1 MARAKEVLA
10 AGVVRDLLFR
20 DIDAYEQHIYRLENR
35 HERYQVIETM
45 NREDGSV
52 IARILSGYNNS
63 PLIQLFDE

>member
-20 DIDAYEQHIYRLENR
+20 DREEYEQHLHSLENR
-35 HERYQVIETM
+35 HKRYQVIETI
-45 NREDGSV
+45 NREDGSI

>member
-20 DIDAYEQHIYRLENR
+20 DHEAYELHLYSLEHR

-45 NREDGSV
+45 NREDGSI

-63 PLIQLFDE
+63 PLIQLFKN